1 MKSWLYIVYGS
12 YGEMAN
18 LAEEI
23 KRAAIAKLL
32 QEKMQPQ
39 NITGT
44 TTKYTGEDQPFS
56 EKYLPSNYQNVTKK
70 VYPGLNTYGG
80 KPSIKE
86 DETLIDLITQSAKIA
101 AGLGYVIRPELINK
115 AASKLGPFQTI
126 IPREAEAPMPAM
138 FGLPQGTSL
147 TMGRLPMERAEGEVR
162 GFQVK
167 IPWKGY

>member
-12 YGEMAN
+12 YGDMPN

-44 TTKYTGEDQPFS
+44 TTKYTGEENPVP
-56 EKYLPSNYQNVTKK
+56 EKYLPSNYQNITKK
-70 VYPGLNTYGG
+70 VYPGLNTYRG

-86 DETLIDLITQSAKIA
+86 DESLVDKIIQSAAIA
-101 AGLGYVIRPELINK
+101 SSLGYIVSPEMVNK
-115 AASKLGPFQTI
+115 AASKLGRFQTI

-162 GFQVK
+162 GFKIK
-167 IPWKGY
+167 IPLKDY

>member
-23 KRAAIAKLL
+23 KRAAI
-32 QEKMQPQ
+32 
-39 NITGT
+39 
-44 TTKYTGEDQPFS
+44 
-56 EKYLPSNYQNVTKK
+56 QNVTKK

-162 GFQVK
+162 GFKIK